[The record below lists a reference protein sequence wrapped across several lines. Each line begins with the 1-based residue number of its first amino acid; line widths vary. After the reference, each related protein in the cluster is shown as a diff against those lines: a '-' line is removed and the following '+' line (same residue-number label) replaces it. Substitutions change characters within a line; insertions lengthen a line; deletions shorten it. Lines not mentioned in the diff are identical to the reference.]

1 MVKQSDQGLDF
12 LFSNL
17 CNLRDPLEKIVPHA
31 SISKQDEFE
40 AFIGTK
46 IPSEVNIHLPNDI
59 KSKGRCKMI
68 KKGKEMKTASKEKN
82 KRTCSKCKQVGQHD
96 AHNCPNNVVG
106 NV

>member
-1 MVKQSDQGLDF
+1 MAKQSDLSLDF

-31 SISKQDEFE
+31 SIFKQDEFE

-46 IPSEVNIHLPNDI
+46 ILSEVNIHLPNDI

-68 KKGKEMKTASKEKN
+68 KKKQGDKDCKQGKE
-82 KRTCSKCKQVGQHD
+82 
-96 AHNCPNNVVG
+96 
-106 NV
+106 